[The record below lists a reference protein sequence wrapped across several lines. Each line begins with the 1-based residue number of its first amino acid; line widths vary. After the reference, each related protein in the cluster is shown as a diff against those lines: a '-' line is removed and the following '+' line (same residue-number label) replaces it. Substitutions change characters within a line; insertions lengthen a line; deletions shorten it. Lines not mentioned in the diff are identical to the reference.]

1 MKLRPDRGNNHRLL
15 RGLFIRDFL
24 WGRGPFGATII
35 DPRRG
40 STQSDINFEFKE
52 ASARETARQRAEKI
66 VSRMVLAGVDVTE
79 EQAARIY
86 RRELERVSIKFT
98 RMRYHPSLVYFG
110 LLKRLHWVEKTGEVQ
125 PSAVQKNYSGA
136 PGRVYYRLTK
146 KGMEAGDELWSNPLF
161 ALYPKFGINHR
172 EKLSLPH
179 KG

>member
-1 MKLRPDRGNNHRLL
+1 MLLRPERGGNNHRLL

-66 VSRMVLAGVDVTE
+66 VSRMVLAGVDITE

-110 LLKRLHWVEKTGEVQ
+110 QLKRLHWVEKTGEVQ

-136 PGRVYYRLTK
+136 PGRVYFRLTK

-172 EKLSLPH
+172 EKLS
-179 KG
+179 

>member
-52 ASARETARQRAEKI
+52 ASARENARQRAEKI

-110 LLKRLHWVEKTGEVQ
+110 LLKRLNWVEKTGEVQ
-125 PSAVQKNYSGA
+125 PSAVQKTIQA
-136 PGRVYYRLTK
+136 LPAVYYRLTK
-146 KGMEAGDELWSNPLF
+146 KGMEAVDELWSNPLF

-172 EKLSLPH
+172 EKL
-179 KG
+179 G